1 MTVPAER
8 DHVRMFDKQELIR
21 DLTPFP
27 LIHQAPLEFK
37 SFRIM
42 GAPKIA
48 HLAAKH

>member
-1 MTVPAER
+1 M
-8 DHVRMFDKQELIR
+8 RMFDEQQLIR

-27 LIHQAPLEFK
+27 LFHQPPLEFK
-37 SFRIM
+37 SFRVR